1 MDRLLFLPI
10 IIALAIISTSFHLSY
25 LAYGFVIGIALVIFN
40 LLLGN
45 KGYFELRLGF
55 WMSVLGAVCLAV
67 SLFLSSDFGLSFE
80 ALLNDVTLPKFV
92 RRLPIFGIGLTT
104 IGIVIILTNFIRKLR
119 AYKKVNKL

>member
-10 IIALAIISTSFHLSY
+10 AIALAIISTSFHLSN
-25 LAYGFVIGIALVIFN
+25 LAYGFLIGIALVIFN

-67 SLFLSSDFGLSFE
+67 SLFLSSHFGLSFE
-80 ALLNDVTLPKFV
+80 ALLHDVALPKFV

-104 IGIVIILTNFIRKLR
+104 IGIVILLTNFIRKLS
-119 AYKKVNKL
+119 ADT